1 MNIADPQSA
10 VPEPNIRWF
19 HPTPDRLVIALLAP
33 EGCLLLSQWFGLLPK
48 GWPVLIAIATVAVV
62 MLLMLLWFAVALLFG
77 RRFQFSIRS
86 LLVLVVVVAVPC
98 SWMAVERERAK
109 TQKEAVEAIQRSAGL
124 VFYDYQIGAPGV
136 VVRNSGPPG
145 PAALRSLL
153 GDDFFAVVIEASLG
167 NGGIEQVG
175 RLPHLR
181 RLNISV
187 PIKDADLVHVE
198 GLSELRELDLG
209 GLSITDAG
217 LEHLRFLKQ
226 LQYLGIWGTK
236 VTNAGLRHLKALSEL
251 RRLNLSD
258 TRVTDAGLQYVMG
271 LPQLQE
277 LDLTSTKVTGEG
289 VAKLQQT
296 LPNCKITR

>member
-1 MNIADPQSA
+1 MTKNSPRKAILIYA
-10 VPEPNIRWF
+10 F
-19 HPTPDRLVIALLAP
+19 VIA
-33 EGCLLLSQWFGLLPK
+33 
-48 GWPVLIAIATVAVV
+48 
-62 MLLMLLWFAVALLFG
+62 
-77 RRFQFSIRS
+77 
-86 LLVLVVVVAVPC
+86 VLVSTVLLTPRSRVVADEQKATSTAASAEGEQVLQQLRLKLPNKTDDEIIQSLRGYVPDDKTAQTNGM
-98 SWMAVERERAK
+98 SWFTKRLQSAK

-153 GDDFFAVVIEASLG
+153 GDDFVAVVIEASLG

-258 TRVTDAGLQYVMG
+258 TRVTDAGLQYVMQ

-277 LDLTSTKVTGEG
+277 LDLTSTKVTDEG